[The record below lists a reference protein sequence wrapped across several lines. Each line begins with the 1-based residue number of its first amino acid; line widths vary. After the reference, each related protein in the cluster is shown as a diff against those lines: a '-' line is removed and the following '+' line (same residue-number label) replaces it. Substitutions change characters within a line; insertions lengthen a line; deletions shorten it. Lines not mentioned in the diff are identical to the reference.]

1 MSENAH
7 KPFAELSAE
16 EKESQFSSLSKI
28 ALKSLRGSFNLDE
41 TEKNLKSDVGTASEK
56 VNLLSKKLANG
67 EEHNREEYSEAVK
80 DLNKASRKL
89 DKFLDNYEELRD
101 GTGAK
106 LKELR
111 SFLDELIGEITAE
124 QVL

>member
-1 MSENAH
+1 MSEDTV
-7 KPFAELSAE
+7 KLFADLTAE
-16 EKESQFSSLSKI
+16 EKEIRFSSLSKI

-41 TEKNLKSDVGTASEK
+41 TEKQLKSDVGKASDN

-67 EEHNREEYSEAVK
+67 EEHNREQYSEAVK

-89 DKFLDNYEELRD
+89 DKFLDSYEELRD
-101 GTGAK
+101 GTGDK

-111 SFLDELIGEITAE
+111 TFLDELIGEITAE
-124 QVL
+124 QVI

>member
-1 MSENAH
+1 MSEIAT

-16 EKESQFSSLSKI
+16 EKENRFSSLSKV

-41 TEKNLKSDVGTASEK
+41 TEKQLKSEVGSASEK

-89 DKFLDNYEELRD
+89 DKFLDSYEELRD
-101 GTGAK
+101 GTGDK

-111 SFLDELIGEITAE
+111 NFLDELIGEITDE

>member
-1 MSENAH
+1 MSEDAV
-7 KPFAELSAE
+7 KPFADLTTE
-16 EKESQFSSLSKI
+16 EKENRFSSLSKI
-28 ALKSLRGSFNLDE
+28 AHKSLRGSFNLDE
-41 TEKNLKSDVGTASEK
+41 TEKQLKTDVGSASEK

-67 EEHNREEYSEAVK
+67 EEHNGEQYSDAVK

-89 DKFLDNYEELRD
+89 DKFLDSYEELRD
-101 GTGAK
+101 GTGDK

-111 SFLDELIGEITAE
+111 SFLDELINEITDE

>member
-1 MSENAH
+1 MSEDAV
-7 KPFAELSAE
+7 KPFTDLTTE
-16 EKESQFSSLSKI
+16 EKENRFSSLSKI

-41 TEKNLKSDVGTASEK
+41 TEKQLKTDVGSASEK

-67 EEHNREEYSEAVK
+67 EEHNREQYSDAVK

-89 DKFLDNYEELRD
+89 DKFLDSYEELRD
-101 GTGAK
+101 GTGDK

-111 SFLDELIGEITAE
+111 SFLDELINEITDE

>member
-1 MSENAH
+1 MSENVT

-16 EKESQFSSLSKI
+16 EKEIQFSSLSKI

-41 TEKNLKSDVGTASEK
+41 TEKQLKSDVGSASEK
-56 VNLLSKKLANG
+56 VNLLSKKLASG